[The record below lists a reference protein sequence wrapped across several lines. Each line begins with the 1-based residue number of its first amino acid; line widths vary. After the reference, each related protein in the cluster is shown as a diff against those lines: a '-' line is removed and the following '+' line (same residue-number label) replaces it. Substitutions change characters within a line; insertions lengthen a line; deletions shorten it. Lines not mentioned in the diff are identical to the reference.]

1 MNFYGNIY
9 PDIGRSKRAA
19 TFTFLIRGHYYAPS
33 FILSGQMSKLS
44 QLPESS
50 IYQTKEVL
58 ASLYQIS
65 RLSSVSDGREDLIRT
80 VLETIINGLQYDRV
94 ALYLLKMGTSI
105 LEGVINV
112 GCKVRV
118 KGIKY
123 DLYADDCVETR
134 VVKTAE
140 IITIKSGCDHSF
152 YTSIDRKRNEVL
164 KRTSCVLLPI
174 LTKQGAIGTLLAD
187 RSQRQ
192 GAINRD
198 DIEILEIFCN
208 QIGIVVENLRL
219 LESNRQ
225 KINELTML
233 QKISR
238 SMSEPRDL
246 DSLYQLIVKEA
257 NRLGKSQGCWLKM
270 NTDDVNLTIVAVA
283 GCRKNEVNQLD
294 DESQTKEMINGSHA
308 VYRLLPMPDK
318 RVGYQVGILAVPLVG
333 GSQVRGMLKL
343 LYRGNTGLAGINV
356 DVIDIFAVQASKAI
370 ENITFYQH
378 LQEERDFRESILRST
393 PNGIITVDTDLRIT
407 STNQQAR
414 LMFGSLGDLLR
425 QPVSDIIDSSSFCR
439 GLTDVVKRQQSMV
452 QLEVVI
458 GKSSGRV
465 QNLFIS
471 ITSLHYDWSR
481 QREILIMIEDQTERK
496 KMGQEVERMKRLASI
511 GQLAA
516 GIAHEIRN
524 PLTGMNISLDI
535 IKEEVAESQ
544 HTVTLID
551 GVIQEFDRLETI
563 VSSLLEFS
571 RTGIVEMGTIYL
583 EPLLKQSFSLF
594 REQCKRSQVMISLE
608 MEYDLPPVKGD
619 AEKLRQVMI
628 NLSLNALEAISGQGT
643 ITLKVGVSSSNQI
656 LSRFQC
662 GESLAGSSEF
672 WIEIAVIDSGLGMS
686 EEIKERVFDPF
697 YTTKNQGT
705 GLGLSIVHNIIKEHD
720 GWIDVESEPGKGSRF
735 TVFIPVAETENHG
748 RSQDDVKSNTYY

>member
-1 MNFYGNIY
+1 M
-9 PDIGRSKRAA
+9 
-19 TFTFLIRGHYYAPS
+19 T
-33 FILSGQMSKLS
+33 KLS

-94 ALYLLKMGTSI
+94 ALYLLKLGTST

-112 GCKVRV
+112 GCQVSI

-123 DLYADDCVETR
+123 DLYVDDCVETR
-134 VVKTAE
+134 VVKTGE
-140 IITIKSGCDHSF
+140 TITIKSGCDHPF
-152 YTSIDRKRNEVL
+152 YTSIDRKRNKAL

-174 LTKQGAIGTLLAD
+174 ITKEGVVGTMLAD
-187 RSQRQ
+187 RSHRQ
-192 GAINRD
+192 ETINHD
-198 DIEILEIFCN
+198 DVEILEIFCN

-246 DSLYQLIVKEA
+246 DSLYHLIIREA
-257 NRLGKSQGCWLKM
+257 NRLGKSQGCWLKL
-270 NTDDVNLTIVAVA
+270 NFGGSDLVTVAVD
-283 GCRKNEVNQLD
+283 GCRKTEVDALD
-294 DESQTKEMINGSHA
+294 DENQTKEVQNGSQTT
-308 VYRLLPMPDK
+308 YRLLPMPGDA
-318 RVGYQVGILAVPLVG
+318 GGLQVGVLAVPLVG
-333 GSQVRGMLKL
+333 GSEVRGILKL
-343 LYRGNTGLAGINV
+343 LYHGNTSLVGINV
-356 DVIDIFAVQASKAI
+356 DVIDIFAAQASKAI

-393 PNGIITVDTDLRIT
+393 PNGIITVDADLLIT
-407 STNQQAR
+407 SCNHQAR
-414 LMFGSLGDLLR
+414 KLFSSYGDLLHS
-425 QPVSDIIDSSSFCR
+425 PVCNIIDSFSFR
-439 GLTDVVKRQQSMV
+439 QGLIEVVKGQRSMA
-452 QLEVVI
+452 QMEVVR
-458 GKSSGRV
+458 GKSGTGG
-465 QNLFIS
+465 QNLLVS
-471 ITSLHYDWSR
+471 VTSLHYDWSR
-481 QREILIMIEDQTERK
+481 QHEILIMIQDQTERK
-496 KMGQEVERMKRLASI
+496 KMDQEVERMKRLASI

-535 IKEEVAESQ
+535 IKEEVGENQ
-544 HTVTLID
+544 QTVSLVD
-551 GVIQEFDRLETI
+551 GVSRELDRLETI

-571 RTGIVEMGTIYL
+571 HTGTLEMGIIQI
-583 EPLLKQSFSLF
+583 ESLLQQWFPLF
-594 REQCKRSQVMISLE
+594 REQCKRSQVMTSLE
-608 MEYDLPPVKGD
+608 MEYDLPSVKGD
-619 AEKLRQVMI
+619 GEKLRQVMI
-628 NLSLNALEAISGQGT
+628 NLSLNALEAISGPGT
-643 ITLKVGVSSSNQI
+643 ITIHVGVKSSNQI
-656 LSRFQC
+656 SSRLQP
-662 GESLAGSSEF
+662 GKVPAGSGKT
-672 WIEIAVIDSGLGMS
+672 WVEIAVIDSGVGMN

-697 YTTKNQGT
+697 YTTRNQGT

-735 TVFIPVAETENHG
+735 TVFLPVAETENHG
-748 RSQDDVKSNTYY
+748 WSQDDVKSNTYY

>member
-1 MNFYGNIY
+1 MLCSPLLF
-9 PDIGRSKRAA
+9 
-19 TFTFLIRGHYYAPS
+19 
-33 FILSGQMSKLS
+33 LSGQMTKLS

-112 GCKVRV
+112 GCQVSV
-118 KGIKY
+118 KGVKY

-134 VVKTAE
+134 VVKTGE
-140 IITIKSGCDHSF
+140 IITIKSGCDHDF
-152 YTSIDRKRNEVL
+152 YTQIDRKRNEVL

-174 LTKQGAIGTLLAD
+174 ITKQGIIGTLLVD
-187 RSQRQ
+187 RSHRQ

-208 QIGIVVENLRL
+208 QIGIVVENLQL

-257 NRLGKSQGCWLKM
+257 NRLGKSQGCWLSL
-270 NTDDVNLTIVAVA
+270 NTDSNELITVAVD
-283 GCRKNEVNQLD
+283 GCQKSEVDELD
-294 DESQTKEMINGSHA
+294 DESQTEEVINSSRTA
-308 VYRLLPMPDK
+308 YRLLSMPA
-318 RVGYQVGILAVPLVG
+318 GLGSNQVGVLAVPLAG
-333 GSQVRGMLKL
+333 GSEVRGILKL
-343 LYRGNTGLAGINV
+343 LYQVNTALAGINV
-356 DVIDIFAVQASKAI
+356 DVIDVFATQASKAI

-393 PNGIITVDTDLRIT
+393 ANGIITIDADLRIT
-407 STNQQAR
+407 SCNQQAR
-414 LMFGSLGDLLR
+414 RMFSTLGDLLQR
-425 QPVSDIIDSSSFCR
+425 PVCDVIDSFSFRR
-439 GLTDVVKRQQSMV
+439 GLIEVVERQRSMV
-452 QLEVVI
+452 QLEVVS
-458 GKSSGRV
+458 GKSLSRG
-465 QNLFIS
+465 QNLFVS
-471 ITSLHYDWSR
+471 ITSLHHDWSR
-481 QREILIMIEDQTERK
+481 QREILIMIQDQTERK
-496 KMGQEVERMKRLASI
+496 KMDQEVERMKRLASI

-544 HTVTLID
+544 HTVALID
-551 GVIQEFDRLETI
+551 GVVQELDRLEII

-571 RTGIVEMGTIYL
+571 RTGVVEMGTIYL
-583 EPLLKQSFSLF
+583 DPLLQQWFPLF
-594 REQCKRSQVMISLE
+594 REQCKRSQVMASLE
-608 MEYDLPPVKGD
+608 MEYDLPPVRGD

-628 NLSLNALEAISGQGT
+628 NLSLNALEAISGPGT
-643 ITLKVGVSSSNQI
+643 ITMKVRVESSNQI
-656 LSRFQC
+656 SSRFQS
-662 GESLAGSSEF
+662 GKLSAGSRES
-672 WIEIAVIDSGLGMS
+672 WVEIAVIDSGLGMS
-686 EEIKERVFDPF
+686 EEIKERIFDPF
-697 YTTKNQGT
+697 YTTRNQGT

-735 TVFIPVAETENHG
+735 AVFIPVAETENQG

>member
-1 MNFYGNIY
+1 M
-9 PDIGRSKRAA
+9 
-19 TFTFLIRGHYYAPS
+19 T
-33 FILSGQMSKLS
+33 KLS

-65 RLSSVSDGREDLIRT
+65 RLSLVRDGRDDLIRT

-112 GCKVRV
+112 GCQVSV

-134 VVKTAE
+134 VVKTGE
-140 IITIKSGCDHSF
+140 IIMIKSGCDHDF
-152 YTSIDRKRNEVL
+152 YTQIDRKRNEVL

-174 LTKQGAIGTLLAD
+174 ITKQGVVGTMLVD
-187 RSQRQ
+187 RSHRQ

-208 QIGIVVENLRL
+208 QIGIVVENLQL

-246 DSLYQLIVKEA
+246 DSLYRLIVKEA
-257 NRLGKSQGCWLKM
+257 NRLGKSQGCWLRLI
-270 NTDDVNLTIVAVA
+270 TDSNELITVAVD
-283 GCRKNEVNQLD
+283 GCQKSEVDELD
-294 DESQTKEMINGSHA
+294 NESQTEEVRNSSRTA
-308 VYRLLPMPDK
+308 YRLLSMPA
-318 RVGYQVGILAVPLVG
+318 GLGSHQVGILAVPLAE
-333 GSQVRGMLKL
+333 GSEVRGILKL
-343 LYRGNTGLAGINV
+343 LYQVNTGLAGINV
-356 DVIDIFAVQASKAI
+356 DVIDVFATQASKAI

-393 PNGIITVDTDLRIT
+393 ANGIITIDADLRIT
-407 STNQQAR
+407 SCNQQAR
-414 LMFGSLGDLLR
+414 RMFSTLGDLLQR
-425 QPVSDIIDSSSFCR
+425 PVCDVIDSFSFR
-439 GLTDVVKRQQSMV
+439 QGLIEVVERQRSMV
-452 QLEVVI
+452 QLEVVPD
-458 GKSSGRV
+458 KSLGSG
-465 QNLFIS
+465 QNLLIS
-471 ITSLHYDWSR
+471 ITSLHHDWSR
-481 QREILIMIEDQTERK
+481 QREILIMIQDQTEKK
-496 KMGQEVERMKRLASI
+496 KMDQEVERMKRLASI

-544 HTVTLID
+544 HTVALID
-551 GVIQEFDRLETI
+551 GVVQELDRLEII

-571 RTGIVEMGTIYL
+571 RTGVLEMGTIHL
-583 EPLLKQSFSLF
+583 ETLLQQWFPLF
-594 REQCKRSQVMISLE
+594 REQCKRSQVIASLE
-608 MEYDLPPVKGD
+608 MEYDLPPVRGD

-628 NLSLNALEAISGQGT
+628 NLSLNALEAISGPGT
-643 ITLKVGVSSSNQI
+643 ITMKVGVKSPNQI
-656 LSRFQC
+656 SSRFQS
-662 GESLAGSSEF
+662 GKLSAGSWESWVE
-672 WIEIAVIDSGLGMS
+672 IEVIDSGVGMS
-686 EEIKERVFDPF
+686 EVIKERIFDPF
-697 YTTKNQGT
+697 YTTRNQGT

-735 TVFIPVAETENHG
+735 AVFIPVAETENQG

>member
-1 MNFYGNIY
+1 M
-9 PDIGRSKRAA
+9 PP
-19 TFTFLIRGHYYAPS
+19 L
-33 FILSGQMSKLS
+33 ILSGQMTKLS

-65 RLSSVSDGREDLIRT
+65 RLSSVSDGRDDLIRT

-112 GCKVRV
+112 GCQVSV
-118 KGIKY
+118 KGVKY

-152 YTSIDRKRNEVL
+152 YTPIDRKRNEVL

-174 LTKQGAIGTLLAD
+174 ITKQGVIGTLLAD
-187 RSQRQ
+187 RSHRQ
-192 GAINRD
+192 GIINRD

-238 SMSEPRDL
+238 SMSELRDL
-246 DSLYQLIVKEA
+246 DSLCRLIVKEA
-257 NRLGKSQGCWLKM
+257 NRLGKSQGCWLQL
-270 NTDDVNLTIVAVA
+270 NTDGVNLTTVAVD
-283 GCRKNEVNQLD
+283 GCHKSEVDELD
-294 DESQTKEMINGSHA
+294 DESQTEEVRNGNHTA
-308 VYRLLPMPDK
+308 YRLLSMPAE
-318 RVGYQVGILAVPLVG
+318 RGGHQVGVLAVPLVG
-333 GSQVRGMLKL
+333 GSEVRGIVKL
-343 LYRGNTGLAGINV
+343 LYQGNTGLAGINV
-356 DVIDIFAVQASKAI
+356 DVIDVFAAQVSKAI

-378 LQEERDFRESILRST
+378 LQKERDFRESILRST
-393 PNGIITVDTDLRIT
+393 PNGIITIDADLLIT
-407 STNQQAR
+407 SCNQQAR
-414 LMFGSLGDLLR
+414 RLFSIHGELLHS
-425 QPVSDIIDSSSFCR
+425 PVCDIIDSFSFR
-439 GLTDVVKRQQSMV
+439 QGLIEVVNGQRSMA
-452 QLEVVI
+452 QLEVVRN
-458 GKSSGRV
+458 KSQGGE
-465 QNLFIS
+465 QNLLIS
-471 ITSLHYDWSR
+471 INSLHHDWSR
-481 QREILIMIEDQTERK
+481 EREILIMIQDQTGRK
-496 KMGQEVERMKRLASI
+496 KMDREVERMKRLASI

-535 IKEEVAESQ
+535 IKEDVGENQ
-544 HTVTLID
+544 QTVSLVD
-551 GVIQEFDRLETI
+551 GVSRELDRLETI

-571 RTGIVEMGTIYL
+571 RTGTLDMGTIQL
-583 EPLLKQSFSLF
+583 ESLLQQWFPLF
-594 REQCKRSQVMISLE
+594 REQCKRSQVMTTLE
-608 MEYDLPPVKGD
+608 VEYDLPPVRGD
-619 AEKLRQVMI
+619 GEKLRQVLI
-628 NLSLNALEAISGQGT
+628 NLSLNALEAISGPGT
-643 ITLKVGVSSSNQI
+643 INMKVGVKSANQI
-656 LSRFQC
+656 SSVNSGLSPASP
-662 GESLAGSSEF
+662 GAVPDVYV
-672 WIEIAVIDSGLGMS
+672 EIAVIDSGAGMN

-697 YTTKNQGT
+697 YTTRNQGT

-735 TVFIPVAETENHG
+735 AVFIPVAETENHG